1 MLLSLLAILI
11 GIEGATLL
19 AGAVFFFTQIF
30 VQQTTSLSGSIVIF
44 IITLIIGLG
53 VLAAALGAA
62 QRKTWVRGPILTWQ
76 ILQIAVA
83 ISFLQG
89 TDFWPLIGLVLLIL
103 SVGSTALLFT
113 KAVIEATTKC

>member
-11 GIEGATLL
+11 GIEGAALL

-44 IITLIIGLG
+44 IITLIIGVG

-113 KAVIEATTKC
+113 KAVIEATTKS